1 MTAPQLAMK
10 DLRRVVIAAAV
21 GNVIEWYDFYIF
33 GSLAA
38 LLSVKFFA
46 AGASGSAL
54 IKTVGTFTAG
64 FLIRPFGAFVFGR
77 VGDIVGRKYTFL
89 ITLSGMGLS
98 TALIGLVPSYAK
110 IGVAAGI
117 LLLLLRLIQGLCL
130 GGEYGGAITYVAEH
144 APDDKRGYYTG
155 WLQTSPTL
163 GIVVSLVVIIVTR
176 ELLGT
181 EAFNAWGWRIP
192 FLLSL
197 LMVAIAIYIR
207 LQLQETPIFQAIK
220 AKGQTSSNPWRE
232 AFWSQNIRYVLI
244 ASVVVIGE
252 GVVWYSGQFWA
263 LYFIQQVQK
272 PDVLHPAI
280 ITGAALL
287 LATPSLIFFGWLSD
301 RIGRKPIILG
311 GFFLAAVTYYPLYTA
326 LGNAANPASIN
337 YPLSILIV
345 AIMVSYVGMVYGP
358 IGAFLAEYFPA
369 RIRYSSVSVPYHI
382 GNGWGGGLVPVIT
395 TAAYVTAQNAGL
407 SMSQSLGH
415 ALVYPITV
423 PAVAFLLGLFL
434 MPETRKISISQPSR
448 STARGPRSPPAP
460 PEEWRPTDG
469 GAAGARSARAA
480 GGRHRDTPRAAAR
493 PANGAAPGARA
504 RRGARRRP
512 DTWRRALGPA
522 PRRPDH
528 LAAGARIP
536 SSWSRSRR
544 RSSRWYPRRRP
555 RTRRS
560 GDVPPRAPAAPS
572 PRAPS
577 ARRSTPDRAGR
588 RLRSPP
594 RPARAR
600 SPRSRRQR
608 RRAARTPVTS
618 PRDGGARPARVHA
631 AAAAC
636 PVRSASGPARATP

>member
-1 MTAPQLAMK
+1 MTAPQLATK

-77 VGDIVGRKYTFL
+77 IG
-89 ITLSGMGLS
+89 
-98 TALIGLVPSYAK
+98 TAFIGLVPSYAQ
-110 IGVAAGI
+110 IGAAAGI
-117 LLLLLRLIQGLCL
+117 IPLFLRLIQGLCL

-176 ELLGT
+176 ETLGT
-181 EAFNAWGWRIP
+181 EAFTAWGWRIP

-220 AKGQTSSNPWRE
+220 AKGQTATNPWRE

-244 ASVVVIGE
+244 ASIVVIGE

-280 ITGAALL
+280 ITGLALL
-287 LATPSLIFFGWLSD
+287 IATPSLIFFGWLSD
-301 RIGRKPIILG
+301 RIGRKPIILA
-311 GFFLAAVTYYPLYTA
+311 GFFLASVTYYPLYMA
-326 LGNAANPASIN
+326 LGNAANPANIN

-395 TAAYVTAQNAGL
+395 TAAYVTAQAAGL

-415 ALVYPITV
+415 ALVYPIAV
-423 PAVAFLLGLFL
+423 PAVAFLLSLFL
-434 MPETRKISISQPSR
+434 MPETRKISIWQPAEVR
-448 STARGPRSPPAP
+448 
-460 PEEWRPTDG
+460 
-469 GAAGARSARAA
+469 AGAR
-480 GGRHRDTPRAAAR
+480 G
-493 PANGAAPGARA
+493 
-504 RRGARRRP
+504 
-512 DTWRRALGPA
+512 
-522 PRRPDH
+522 
-528 LAAGARIP
+528 
-536 SSWSRSRR
+536 
-544 RSSRWYPRRRP
+544 
-555 RTRRS
+555 
-560 GDVPPRAPAAPS
+560 
-572 PRAPS
+572 
-577 ARRSTPDRAGR
+577 
-588 RLRSPP
+588 
-594 RPARAR
+594 
-600 SPRSRRQR
+600 
-608 RRAARTPVTS
+608 
-618 PRDGGARPARVHA
+618 
-631 AAAAC
+631 
-636 PVRSASGPARATP
+636 